1 MANTLHVSADSKLF
15 DKLERDQF
23 DASTLARGP
32 FGIVGA
38 LLRAQGAVLR
48 DLKNDQHLGRY
59 LASLAMTTL
68 LFTAAYGAI
77 MGLFQPG
84 LQTLYSAAKLPIVV
98 LGTGLLCTPT
108 FYVFNAILG
117 SRFTFRQT
125 LTTVLFLGGATTL
138 VLVAFAPIAWFF
150 TVSTSGAGFIV
161 FLHLL
166 VFLIATA
173 YGIGSLNTARRYL
186 NYIDASHTPINGGF
200 LLVWFLIVLFVAL
213 QMAYYVRPL
222 FIPDPGTPLVFFTGD
237 RGLFFDAIGS
247 LLDTRSRGR

>member
-1 MANTLHVSADSKLF
+1 MADAIHVSAQSRLF
-15 DKLERDQF
+15 DKFERDQF
-23 DASTLARGP
+23 DSSSLARGP
-32 FGIVGA
+32 FAVVGA
-38 LLRAQGAVLR
+38 ILRAQGAVLR
-48 DLKNDQHLGRY
+48 DLKDEKHLGRY
-59 LASLAMTTL
+59 LGSLALTTL

-125 LTTVLFLGGATTL
+125 LATVLFLGSSTAL

-150 TVSTSGAGFIV
+150 TVSTNGAGFLV
-161 FLHLL
+161 LLHLL
-166 VFLIATA
+166 VFLIATG
-173 YGIGSLNTARRYL
+173 YGIGTLNTARRYL

-200 LLVWFLIVLFVAL
+200 LVVWFVIVLFVAL
-213 QMAYYVRPL
+213 QMAYYFRPL
-222 FIPDPGTPLVFFTGD
+222 FIPDADVPLVFHEGK
-237 RGLFFDAIGS
+237 RGLFFEAF
-247 LLDTRSRGR
+247 GRLGIR

>member
-1 MANTLHVSADSKLF
+1 MTDTLHVNADSKLF
-15 DKLERDQF
+15 DRLERDQF
-23 DASTLARGP
+23 DASLLSRGP
-32 FGIVGA
+32 FAVVGA

-48 DLKNDQHLGRY
+48 DLKNERHLGRY
-59 LASLAMTTL
+59 LASLGLTTV

-84 LQTLYSAAKLPIVV
+84 LQTLYSTVKLPIVI

-125 LTTVLFLGGATTL
+125 LTTVLYLGAATAL

-150 TVSTSGAGFIV
+150 TVSTKGAGFLV

-166 VFLIATA
+166 VFLIATG
-173 YGIGSLNTARRYL
+173 YGIGTLNTARRYL

-200 LLVWFLIVLFVAL
+200 LMVWFLIVLFVAL
-213 QMAYYVRPL
+213 QMGYYLRPL
-222 FIPDPGTPLVFFTGD
+222 FIPDAGGPALFFTGD
-237 RGLFFDAIGS
+237 RGLFFDALGP
-247 LLDTRSRGR
+247 LLR